1 MLSDSKDLERTNV
14 LASLYIYTPIEPE
27 SDLYFGPATTQT
39 MVVSYQKQGSN
50 GFYIYIYSI
59 LLSTSRC
66 HRRGEGGV
74 EVDVLRQ
81 LSLKGVAMR
90 FASSRLH

>member
-1 MLSDSKDLERTNV
+1 M
-14 LASLYIYTPIEPE
+14 
-27 SDLYFGPATTQT
+27 
-39 MVVSYQKQGSN
+39 GS
-50 GFYIYIYSI
+50 IYIYSI

>member
-14 LASLYIYTPIEPE
+14 LASLYIYIYTPIEPE

-50 GFYIYIYSI
+50 GFYIYIVYYCR
-59 LLSTSRC
+59 LLVAT
-66 HRRGEGGV
+66 
-74 EVDVLRQ
+74 DVARAGLRWMYCG
-81 LSLKGVAMR
+81 SLV
-90 FASSRLH
+90 